1 MPPALSGYRYRY
13 LSTFTVDA
21 NRYQLVLLRE
31 TKESISVSI
40 SYIFLATKITDLFR
54 SKMVEKLIESRVPRT
69 KKSMSQTSHDP
80 TLFHDSQISFCN
92 HYTLQKKSRYKLVR
106 WCARSAHILGHT
118 AHTIKYIES
127 PRAAILTERQ
137 VHENSELQD

>member
-1 MPPALSGYRYRY
+1 MNQLDCLQRY
-13 LSTFTVDA
+13 LVIDIDIYQRATFNA

-69 KKSMSQTSHDP
+69 KKYHVANVS
-80 TLFHDSQISFCN
+80 
-92 HYTLQKKSRYKLVR
+92 
-106 WCARSAHILGHT
+106 
-118 AHTIKYIES
+118 
-127 PRAAILTERQ
+127 
-137 VHENSELQD
+137 